1 MGNRLGLFK
10 MFEKDWRG
18 MEIGYGIEWVERE
31 VSKNLKM
38 WFGYRWKGMVR
49 SRRIRREF
57 LHLNY

>member
-1 MGNRLGLFK
+1 
-10 MFEKDWRG
+10 
-18 MEIGYGIEWVERE
+18 MEIGYGIEWVERG

-38 WFGYRWKGMVR
+38 WFGHRWKGIVW